1 MNSANLKTDLS
12 GKTALVTG
20 GASGI
25 GLATTEL
32 LASCGATVAVNHLPD
47 DPRADSEIAR
57 LKAAGLSIIGAPGN
71 VSTEEGCNDMI
82 ATAVKELGGLDILI
96 NNAGTAATQEPIPFE
111 NLDAMTSEFWDSIL
125 STNLLGPFRCSKAAA
140 SALKANGG
148 GAIVNT
154 ASIAGQTSV
163 GSSIAY
169 GASKAALINLTR
181 NLARALS
188 PDVRVNA
195 VAPGFVRSP
204 WTETWP
210 DERRDKLINAALLKR
225 CVETDDIA
233 QAMLFLSSHPAVT
246 AQTLTVDC
254 GINL

>member
-1 MNSANLKTDLS
+1 MTSANLTTDLS
-12 GKTALVTG
+12 GKFALVTG

-25 GLATTEL
+25 GLATAEL
-32 LASCGATVAVNHLPD
+32 LAKCGATVAINHLPD
-47 DPRADSEIAR
+47 DPRAKTEIER
-57 LKAAGLSIIGAPGN
+57 LTAAGSSVISAPGN
-71 VSTEEGCNDMI
+71 VSTEDGCNDMVADAI
-82 ATAVKELGGLDILI
+82 KNLGGLDILI

-111 NLDAMTSEFWDSIL
+111 NLDAMTSEFWESIM
-125 STNLLGPFRCSKAAA
+125 STNLLGPFRCSKAGAA
-140 SALKANGG
+140 ALKA
-148 GAIVNT
+148 
-154 ASIAGQTSV
+154 
-163 GSSIAY
+163 
-169 GASKAALINLTR
+169 KAALINLTR

-210 DERRDKLINAALLKR
+210 AERRDKLINAALLKR

-233 QAMLFLSSHPAVT
+233 QTMLFLSAHPAVT
-246 AQTLTVDC
+246 AQTVTVDC

>member
-1 MNSANLKTDLS
+1 MTSANLTTDLS
-12 GKTALVTG
+12 GKFALVTG

-25 GLATTEL
+25 GLATAEL
-32 LASCGATVAVNHLPD
+32 LAKCGATVAINHLPD
-47 DPRADSEIAR
+47 DPRANVEIER
-57 LKAAGLSIIGAPGN
+57 LTNAGLQVISAPGN
-71 VSTEEGCNDMI
+71 VSTEDGCNSMVAAAIKD
-82 ATAVKELGGLDILI
+82 LGGLDILI

-111 NLDAMTSEFWDSIL
+111 DLDAMTSEFWESIM

-140 SALKANGG
+140 AALKSGNG

-188 PDVRVNA
+188 PNVRVNA

-210 DERRDKLINAALLKR
+210 DDRRDKLINAALLKR

-233 QAMLFLSSHPAVT
+233 QTMLFLSAHPAVT
-246 AQTLTVDC
+246 AQTITVDC